1 MTILV
6 YVGANN
12 GDALS
17 SYVDYYDQVYAFE
30 PDPEIFLDLKNL
42 LGDKENVTLVNS
54 ACSDKQEKTTLY
66 VTENRHSSSL
76 SQVSEFSLKNGFSGG
91 VPSFKEV
98 DIDCINLYDYLVE
111 NNIEHVDT
119 LITDCQGS
127 DLKILHTLKSFIDDK
142 KIDEI
147 FCETHLDNVQLY
159 DGLKNQYSGFKE
171 ILSKNY
177 KVKDFYLDG
186 KVVSNKKPPFV
197 EWDTHWILK
206 DAIV

>member
-1 MTILV
+1 MTTLV

-30 PDPEIFLDLKNL
+30 PDPEIFLDLKKL
-42 LGDKENVTLVNS
+42 LGDNENVTLVNS

-76 SQVSEFSLKNGFSGG
+76 SEVSEFSLKNGFSGG
-91 VPSFKEV
+91 TPSFKEV
-98 DIDCINLYDYLVE
+98 DIDCINLYDYLIE
-111 NNIEHVDT
+111 NNVDHIDT

-127 DLKILHTLKSFIDDK
+127 DLKILYTLKSFIDDK

-147 FCETHLDNVQLY
+147 FCETHLDDVQLY

-171 ILSKNY
+171 ILSENY

-186 KVVSNKKPPFV
+186 KIVSKQKPPFV

-206 DAIV
+206 